1 MVDTGSSLT
10 VIHTQK
16 DEIEVNTIERQKRVA
31 WPEEPIEQIKQRKE
45 IRRDKGD
52 ANVQRIQPIK
62 TGESG
67 RN

>member
-10 VIHTQK
+10 VIHTPK

-52 ANVQRIQPIK
+52 ANVQRIQRIK
-62 TGESG
+62 TGENG